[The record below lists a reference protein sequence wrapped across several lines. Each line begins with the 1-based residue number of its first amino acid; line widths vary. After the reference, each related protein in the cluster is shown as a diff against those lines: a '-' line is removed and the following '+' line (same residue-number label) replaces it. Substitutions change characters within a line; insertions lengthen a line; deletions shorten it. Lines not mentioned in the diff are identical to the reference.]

1 MSTDVIFITFVAC
14 CRGKIEISIRHACIL
29 KTSERD
35 VAHVVARGKVQLY
48 IFPKQFSEATKH
60 CVVHYIL
67 RSMDIGHDV
76 VVKMH

>member
-1 MSTDVIFITFVAC
+1 M
-14 CRGKIEISIRHACIL
+14 
-29 KTSERD
+29 
-35 VAHVVARGKVQLY
+35 QLY

-76 VVKMH
+76 VVKMHWVGSYRFHFSMIYNKKCGKKGFLESQKNGWKLEFFNAFSSV